1 MEKVFKKYG
10 PMTETAFYILFSLK
24 EPRHGYGIIK
34 NIEDLTAGRL
44 KLGSGTIYG
53 TLTKM
58 QKDGLIVIFADG
70 ERKTIYEMTAL
81 GRRVLQREMD
91 RIKEMHHHI
100 RTFEEEH
107 S

>member
-1 MEKVFKKYG
+1 MEKIFKKYD
-10 PMTETAFYILFSLK
+10 PMTETAFYILFSLT

-34 NIEDLTAGRL
+34 NIEELTAGRL

-58 QKDGLIVIFADG
+58 QKDGLIAVFSDG

-81 GRRVLQREMD
+81 GQRILQQEMN
-91 RIKEMHHHI
+91 RIKEIHHHI
-100 RTFEEEH
+100 LAFEEELL
-107 S
+107 